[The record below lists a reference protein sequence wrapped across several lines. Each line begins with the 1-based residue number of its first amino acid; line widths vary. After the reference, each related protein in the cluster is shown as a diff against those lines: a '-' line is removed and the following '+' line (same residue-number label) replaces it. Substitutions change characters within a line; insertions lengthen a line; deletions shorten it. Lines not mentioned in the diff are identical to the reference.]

1 MQHET
6 TFEGNDL
13 SLLAVKDHIAT
24 ITLNRPKQYNALS
37 RAMIASVSERLDKIN
52 EDKDIHVVVLAANG
66 PGFCAGHDLKEIREN
81 RNENYIEALFT
92 ECSEMMLKIL
102 KLNQPVIAKVHSIA
116 TAAGCQLVAT
126 CDLAVAS
133 EKARFATPGVNIGLF
148 CSTPMV
154 ALSRNVSRKNAMEM
168 LLTGDIFS
176 SEYALNIGLIN
187 RVVNEDDLDRAVE
200 ELALKI
206 ASKSPLT
213 LSMGKQAFYKQLESG
228 ISEAYGYAGAVMCQ
242 NMMAN
247 DADEGIRAF
256 IEKRQPEWT
265 GT

>member
-6 TFEGNDL
+6 FEEKDL
-13 SLLAVKDHIAT
+13 SLLSVKDHVAT

-37 RAMIASVSERLDKIN
+37 RSMIASISLILDKIN
-52 EDKDIHVVVLAANG
+52 EDKSIHVVVLAANG
-66 PGFCAGHDLKEIREN
+66 PGFCAGHDLKEISNN
-81 RNENYIEALFT
+81 RSESYFDALFS
-92 ECSEMMLKIL
+92 ECSQMMLKIL
-102 KLNQPVIAKVHSIA
+102 KLNQPVIAKIHSIA

-154 ALSRNVSRKNAMEM
+154 ALSRNVSRKSAMEM
-168 LLTGDIFS
+168 LLTGDMFS
-176 SEYALNIGLIN
+176 SDHALNIGLIN
-187 RVVNEDDLDRAVE
+187 KVVKEDNLDATVE
-200 ELALKI
+200 TLALKI

-213 LSMGKQAFYKQLESG
+213 LALGKRAFYKQLESG
-228 ISEAYGYAGAVMCQ
+228 ISAAYEYAGAVMCQ
-242 NMMAN
+242 NMLAN
-247 DADEGIRAF
+247 DADEGIKAF